1 MKTLIKSCFATLVVL
16 TSSLFATMSE
26 AKRSFTQDEP
36 IVIQWEVPEFEEG
49 PRTTVFIPFYAEY
62 IFGGNVS
69 LSSLDSIGTVVV
81 EISSTAGDYYC
92 TYFDTSDGSI
102 LLPVSGDP
110 GYYLLRITVSSSVHY
125 NGRFEL

>member
-1 MKTLIKSCFATLVVL
+1 MKVFLKTVVSFL
-16 TSSLFATMSE
+16 AGLLLFFTASSNAKWTSV
-26 AKRSFTQDEP
+26 QDDP
-36 IVIQWEVPEFEEG
+36 IVIQWDVPEFEEG

-62 IFGGNVS
+62 LSGNIS
-69 LSSLDSIGTVVV
+69 LYSSNSIGTVAV

-110 GYYLLRITVSSSVHY
+110 GYYLLRITVTSNVHY
-125 NGRFEL
+125 MGRFEL